1 MIFLSFPFVLC
12 DLMKCYSL
20 RKSSLLQAMSNH
32 FEKHDM
38 IFVTRSKITIHD
50 DHVRFNDLSYTR
62 KKKKERVP
70 RKVFFV
76 P

>member
-1 MIFLSFPFVLC
+1 
-12 DLMKCYSL
+12 
-20 RKSSLLQAMSNH
+20 MSNH

-38 IFVTRSKITIHD
+38 IFVTRSEITIHD